1 MPRISSFYGISIW
14 IYYDEIQH
22 RGRPHFHA
30 RQGGKE
36 ASFHIEDLAILAG
49 ELPPA
54 AARLVREW
62 GRMHREE
69 LKENWRRARERQP
82 LKPIAPLPKRR
93 LT

>member
-30 RQGGKE
+30 RQGEKE
-36 ASFHIEDLAILAG
+36 ASFDIEDLAVIAG

-54 AARLVREW
+54 AAKLVRKW
-62 GRMHREE
+62 GWMHRNGLE
-69 LKENWRRARERQP
+69 ENWRRAAEHRP
-82 LKPIAPLPKRR
+82 LKPIAPPP
-93 LT
+93 

>member
-30 RQGGKE
+30 RQGESE
-36 ASFHIEDLAILAG
+36 ASFDIDDLTTLAG
-49 ELPPA
+49 GLPPV

-62 GRMHREE
+62 GRMHRDE
-69 LKENWRRARERQP
+69 LLENWRRAGEHRP
-82 LKPIAPLPKRR
+82 LKPIAPLP
-93 LT
+93 